1 MTRPLAS
8 LSSQTGGAICNNAR
22 HRQLLRVRQT
32 LCATKMS
39 SQGVLRLLPLLTL
52 HNTWQPLQSLEDE
65 ERSQLSPRWAAPGVH
80 PAKAPPSAW
89 QLRPQVPLPR
99 SVPLL
104 NDRCLGIVRG
114 ATMRPGIYFAVI
126 GLVVPAMASA
136 QQFHPSMV
144 EVGTVSP
151 REPHVTFDPPF
162 PSAPKVVLSIRDQ
175 SMGGTYRGC
184 GVEAKNIT
192 ATGFDYFPA
201 CSARRPGGPLPVPL
215 DLEATW
221 IATLQQ

>member
-1 MTRPLAS
+1 MRVS
-8 LSSQTGGAICNNAR
+8 R
-22 HRQLLRVRQT
+22 H
-32 LCATKMS
+32 
-39 SQGVLRLLPLLTL
+39 P
-52 HNTWQPLQSLEDE
+52 H
-65 ERSQLSPRWAAPGVH
+65 
-80 PAKAPPSAW
+80 
-89 QLRPQVPLPR
+89 
-99 SVPLL
+99 
-104 NDRCLGIVRG
+104 G
-114 ATMRPGIYFAVI
+114 ATMRPRIYLAVI
-126 GLVVPAMASA
+126 GLIVPAMASA

-175 SMGGTYRGC
+175 NMGGTFRGC

>member
-1 MTRPLAS
+1 LP
-8 LSSQTGGAICNNAR
+8 QQ
-22 HRQLLRVRQT
+22 RQ
-32 LCATKMS
+32 
-39 SQGVLRLLPLLTL
+39 
-52 HNTWQPLQSLEDE
+52 HLQSRRPGKRRLCCFM
-65 ERSQLSPRWAAPGVH
+65 SPFGSFPCAQANNRHQNRTDWGAVPGVH
-80 PAKAPPSAW
+80 PAKARPSAW
-89 QLRPQVPLPR
+89 QLRPQVPLPG

-104 NDRCLGIVRG
+104 NDRCLGVVRG
-114 ATMRPGIYFAVI
+114 ATMRPGIYLAVI

-162 PSAPKVVLSIRDQ
+162 PSTPKVVLSIRDQ

-184 GVEAKNIT
+184 GVEAKNIS

-215 DLEATW
+215 DFEATW